1 MPHLSYDE
9 NSMPTPEEFRKAL
22 REMREQYDPVGDLL
36 YAHRKLVL
44 LEEKYGV
51 SSEEFYRL
59 FYEGKMG
66 DDVDMVGWV
75 WYYRELTVLKSAIS
89 QALDKIAIEPQAV

>member
-9 NSMPTPEEFRKAL
+9 KSMPTPEEFRKAL
-22 REMREQYDPVGDLL
+22 NETMEQYDPVDDLL

-51 SSEEFYRL
+51 PSEEFYRP
-59 FYEGKMG
+59 FYEGKTG

-75 WYYRELTVLKSAIS
+75 SYYREFTALRSAIT
-89 QALDKIAIEPQAV
+89 QALEKISLEPQAV